1 MKFYIIGEREIVLA
15 FKLTGIDG
23 AVEQTRAE
31 VRDSFTR
38 VTGKGGIVNG
48 PSGEIPRVL
57 ILTEEAASQI
67 EDEEIAWQKTGKF
80 PLIVEVPGLNGH
92 LKGKKSL
99 SDAIKEAVGV
109 EV

>member
-15 FKLTGIDG
+15 FKLTGIEG
-23 AVEQTRAE
+23 TTAETRAE
-31 VRDSFTR
+31 ILDAFNR
-38 VTGKGGIVNG
+38 VTGKGGIVNV

-57 ILTEEAASQI
+57 ILTEQAASQI

-92 LKGKKSL
+92 LQGKKTL

>member
-23 AVEQTRAE
+23 AVAQTRAE
-31 VRDSFTR
+31 VLDAF
-38 VTGKGGIVNG
+38 N
-48 PSGEIPRVL
+48 RVL

>member
-1 MKFYIIGEREIVLA
+1 MNFYIIGQREIVLA
-15 FKLTGIDG
+15 FKMTGIDG
-23 AVEQTRAE
+23 IVADTREQVLEA
-31 VRDSFTR
+31 FNR
-38 VTGKGGIVNG
+38 VTGKGGIVNV

-57 ILTEEAASQI
+57 ILTEQAASQI

-92 LKGKKSL
+92 LKGKKTL

>member
-15 FKLTGIDG
+15 FKLTGVDG
-23 AVEQTRAE
+23 VFAETRAE
-31 VRDSFTR
+31 VLDAFNR
-38 VTGKGGIVNG
+38 VTGKGGIANV
-48 PSGEIPRVL
+48 PTGEIPRVL
-57 ILTEEAASQI
+57 ILTEHAASLI

-92 LKGKKSL
+92 LVGKKTL
-99 SDAIKEAVGV
+99 SDAIKKAIGV

>member
-1 MKFYIIGEREIVLA
+1 MKRIKKRLLALLLVVLQVVSIIP
-15 FKLTGIDG
+15 TN
-23 AVEQTRAE
+23 
-31 VRDSFTR
+31 SFAQNPPIES
-38 VTGKGGIVNG
+38 VQVVVNV

-57 ILTEEAASQI
+57 ILTEQAASQI

-92 LKGKKSL
+92 LKGKKTL